1 MQAAPSARR
10 RANGK
15 DPPAHGHGQ
24 HTLASCTN
32 SSRGKAGRSGCMA
45 ATSAR
50 CSAMNLI
57 ASRTS
62 SSICMQ
68 HARAK
73 HAILQLACTRRLLYV
88 CQSGQSKC
96 KVARPLLHLPYL
108 AHLQEVGRNED
119 GQHLASCQNL
129 SATLRVRQQPSK
141 DLTLAMDGDVHILTV
156 WHVVQVVAEIPA
168 GEEESQCLRLR
179 CVPNWKPDGP
189 DGPAHTHR
197 MDASSIS
204 ISHVKS
210 WLRVASC
217 TVTFATA
224 LAILLV

>member
-1 MQAAPSARR
+1 
-10 RANGK
+10 
-15 DPPAHGHGQ
+15 
-24 HTLASCTN
+24 
-32 SSRGKAGRSGCMA
+32 MA

-96 KVARPLLHLPYL
+96 KVARPLLHLPSSP
-108 AHLQEVGRNED
+108 HLQEIGRNEY
-119 GQHLASCQNL
+119 GQHLASCQFVSL

-168 GEEESQCLRLR
+168 GEEESQCLRL
-179 CVPNWKPDGP
+179 CTLCLIGS
-189 DGPAHTHR
+189 R
-197 MDASSIS
+197 MARMALHILTAWMQAASPY
-204 ISHVKS
+204 HM
-210 WLRVASC
+210 
-217 TVTFATA
+217 
-224 LAILLV
+224 